1 MNNTG
6 ISTNLNNGVP
16 ASVTNTGLD
25 KDGLHIHVD
34 HRNHAMHAVNNKV
47 IISGVVGLTTVTSVT
62 EEYAHNATSAIKV
75 NDISFLG
82 DFEGLPVSATNPGYV
97 QIGKEVIEYTAAA
110 SGELTGIT
118 RGLIIQLQKL
128 MSQEKQFVN
137 MKLQGYHSEELIP
150 LIV

>member
-1 MNNTG
+1 MEFQQ
-6 ISTNLNNGVP
+6 
-16 ASVTNTGLD
+16 SVTNTGLD
-25 KDGLHIHVD
+25 KDGLHIHVN
-34 HRNHAMHAVNNKV
+34 HRNHTSMHAVNNKV

-97 QIGKEVIEYTAAA
+97 QIGKEVIEYTAGA

-118 RGLIIQLQKL
+118 RGVDNTTAETHESGKTVRKYKGFL
-128 MSQEKQFVN
+128 
-137 MKLQGYHSEELIP
+137 GYHSEELIP
-150 LIV
+150 LIFS